1 MVSKV
6 VVALLLFLGILHY
19 KIKGANFTV
28 CVFCDILC
36 CYFSLCSFYVQQY
49 TGSVQAL
56 PIPVSGEYK
65 LEVWGAQGTCLY
77 TLTSYRQPFY
87 GGKGGYAVGHI
98 SLLQNDI
105 LYVCVGQNGF
115 TYDSIHDTE
124 LTGGYNIAREY
135 GYNGGGCGHARGGG
149 ATHIALN
156 SNRGELKNYSNDKS
170 SVLIVAGGGGGN
182 EIVYDGIGG
191 AGGGSVGG
199 NGTGVYSPDNFSV
212 NNNGKGGTSSA
223 GGAGGD
229 AAGAGKGAG
238 QNGSFGLGGSSVQAA
253 GIYEK
258 GAGGGGGWYGGG
270 GSTAYAGTGGGG
282 SGHLHS
288 SIKNGSMQSG
298 VREGAGYALIT
309 WQQLLQ

>member
-1 MVSKV
+1 MHK
-6 VVALLLFLGILHY
+6 H
-19 KIKGANFTV
+19 
-28 CVFCDILC
+28 
-36 CYFSLCSFYVQQY
+36 
-49 TGSVQAL
+49 TGSVQEFT
-56 PIPVSGEYK
+56 IPSTTTYR

-77 TLTSYRQPFY
+77 VQTNYRNPFY
-87 GGKGGYAVGHI
+87 GGKGGYSVGRI
-98 SLLQNDI
+98 SLKQNDI

-115 TYDSIHDTE
+115 NYDSIHDTE
-124 LTGGYNIAREY
+124 REGGYNIAREY

-156 SNRGELKNYSNDKS
+156 INRGELKNYSNEKS
-170 SVLIVAGGGGGN
+170 AVLIVAGGGGGN
-182 EIVYDGIGG
+182 EIVYNGEGG

-199 NGTGVYSPDNFSV
+199 DGTGTFENFTV
-212 NNNGKGGTSSA
+212 NNNGKGATDSA
-223 GGAGGD
+223 GGAGG
-229 AAGAGKGAG
+229 ASAGEEKGAG

-298 VREGAGYALIT
+298 VHEGAGYALIT
-309 WQQLLQ
+309 WQQLP

>member
-1 MVSKV
+1 MARAYS
-6 VVALLLFLGILHY
+6 
-19 KIKGANFTV
+19 
-28 CVFCDILC
+28 
-36 CYFSLCSFYVQQY
+36 Y
-49 TGSVQAL
+49 TGNVQTFT
-56 PIPVSGEYK
+56 IPVSSEYK
-65 LEVWGAQGTCLY
+65 LEVWGAQGTS
-77 TLTSYRQPFY
+77 TLNWNVGKYGY
-87 GGKGGYAVGHI
+87 GGKGGYAKGYI
-98 SLLQNDI
+98 DLAQNSVI
-105 LYVCVGQNGF
+105 YVCVGQNGF
-115 TYDSIHDTE
+115 TYNSIHDTE

-191 AGGGSVGG
+191 AGGGTSGG
-199 NGTGVYSPDNFSV
+199 NGTGYFGENCH
-212 NNNGKGGTSSA
+212 NGNGGTSSA

-238 QNGSFGLGGSSVQAA
+238 QNGSFGLGGSSVQPL
-253 GIYEK
+253 GTYEK

-309 WQQLLQ
+309 WQQLL

>member
-1 MVSKV
+1 M
-6 VVALLLFLGILHY
+6 
-19 KIKGANFTV
+19 
-28 CVFCDILC
+28 
-36 CYFSLCSFYVQQY
+36 
-49 TGSVQAL
+49 
-56 PIPVSGEYK
+56 
-65 LEVWGAQGTCLY
+65 WGAQGTS
-77 TLTSYRQPFY
+77 TLNWDVGKYGY
-87 GGKGGYAVGHI
+87 GGKGGYAKGYI
-98 SLLQNDI
+98 DLAQNSVI
-105 LYVCVGQNGF
+105 YVCVGQLGF
-115 TYDSIHDTE
+115 NYSYVSDSE
-124 LTGGYNIAREY
+124 RNNPYASSNMAREY

-156 SNRGELKNYSNDKS
+156 SNRGELKNYSNDQS
-170 SVLIVAGGGGGN
+170 AVLIVAGGGGGN
-182 EIVYDGIGG
+182 ELTYNGEGG

-223 GGAGGD
+223 GGAGGIS
-229 AAGAGKGAG
+229 AGTGKGAG
-238 QNGSFGLGGSSVQAA
+238 QNGSFGLGGSSVQPL
-253 GIYEK
+253 GTYEK

-309 WQQLLQ
+309 WQQLP